1 MLLPAPAVRKPWS
14 LMEALFVSTGV
25 VALAEIGDK
34 TQLLALVLAARF
46 RAPLPVILGILT
58 ATLANH
64 LAAGALGTLLAAHLN
79 PQLLRYLLAVS
90 FFATAA
96 WMFIPDRAPDAAQHP
111 ARFGAYG
118 TTLVSF
124 FLLEIGDKTQLAT
137 VALAAK
143 YQMLIPV
150 VAGTTLGMLLADV
163 PVVFL
168 GGAAA
173 QRIPV
178 KLVNRIAALVF
189 AVLGVLVLTGVH
201 A

>member
-1 MLLPAPAVRKPWS
+1 
-14 LMEALFVSTGV
+14 MEALLVSAGV

-46 RAPLPVILGILT
+46 RAPGPVILGILT
-58 ATLANH
+58 ATLINH
-64 LAAGALGTLLAAHLN
+64 FAAGWVGTLLAAHLS
-79 PQLLRYLLAVS
+79 PAVMRWVLALS

-96 WMFIPDRAPDAAQHP
+96 WMFIPDKEPDAATRP

-118 TTLVSF
+118 TTVVSF
-124 FLLEIGDKTQLAT
+124 FLMEIGDKTQLAT

-143 YQMLIPV
+143 YQALVPV

-163 PVVFL
+163 PAVL
-168 GGAAA
+168 IGEAAA
-173 QRIPV
+173 RRIPV
-178 KLVNRIAALVF
+178 RLVNRLAAAAFV
-189 AVLGVLVLTGVH
+189 VLGIIVLLGVP